1 VAAEDDK
8 PRILIVDDSPIELA
22 YFGQLLA
29 AEGYAVETA
38 PDGASCLDVL
48 EGKPAD
54 LVLMDVVM
62 PLLDGY
68 ETCGRIKADPR
79 WSGIPV
85 IFLSSL
91 ERGSDRARA
100 FSTGAADFV
109 AKTIDPAELLARIR
123 TQLQAAADRRR
134 GLARADQLERRIGN
148 RTAELRTLIDSL
160 PDLVWLKDRDGVYR
174 ECNRRFERFFGAPR
188 ERIIGK
194 TDYDFVDRGLADFF
208 REKDRRALEAGG
220 PTVNEEEVTF
230 GDDGHRELLETIKT
244 PVVGADGE
252 VLGVL
257 GIGRDITDRKKAE
270 EKLLRSLEEKDALI
284 RELYHRT
291 KNTLQLISAVVS
303 LQAERADDATPKVL
317 AKKVETR
324 IKAIS
329 MVHEMLYESRDLSR
343 IPIRGYIG
351 ALAVM
356 IIDAADAERGKIA
369 LETDV
374 EDQSVLIDT
383 AVPLG
388 LMLVELLSNS
398 ILHAFPGKRTGKIS
412 IGLSRSGPGFNELRY
427 SDDGIGLPRGFSLS
441 DCGSLGMQL
450 IRTLGEGQLGG
461 AMHLEDR
468 GGFQL
473 TFTFPDDLYEER
485 V

>member
-1 VAAEDDK
+1 MADEDGK
-8 PRILIVDDSPIELA
+8 PRILIVDDSPIELT

-123 TQLQAAADRRR
+123 NQLQAAEDRRR
-134 GLARADQLERRIGN
+134 GLARTDQLERSIG
-148 RTAELRTLIDSL
+148 R
-160 PDLVWLKDRDGVYR
+160 
-174 ECNRRFERFFGAPR
+174 
-188 ERIIGK
+188 

-244 PVVGADGE
+244 PVVAADGE

-257 GIGRDITDRKKAE
+257 GIGRDITGRKKAE
-270 EKLLRSLEEKDALI
+270 ERLMRSLEEKDALI
-284 RELYHRT
+284 RELFHRT

-303 LQAERADDATPKVL
+303 LQAERADDVTPKVL

-356 IIDAADAERGKIA
+356 IIDASDAERGRIA

-374 EDQSVLIDT
+374 ADLNILIDT

-398 ILHAFPGKRTGKIS
+398 MLHAFPGNRTGRIS
-412 IGLSRSGPGFNELRY
+412 IGLSRSGPGSTELRY
-427 SDDGIGLPRGFSLS
+427 SDDGVGLPPGFSFR

-450 IRTLGEGQLGG
+450 IRTLGESQLGG
-461 AMHLEDR
+461 TLRMEDR
-468 GGFQL
+468 GGFHL